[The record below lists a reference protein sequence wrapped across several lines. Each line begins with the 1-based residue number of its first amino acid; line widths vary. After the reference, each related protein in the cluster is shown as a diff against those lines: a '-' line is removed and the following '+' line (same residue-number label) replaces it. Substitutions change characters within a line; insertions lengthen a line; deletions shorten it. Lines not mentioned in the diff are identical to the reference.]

1 MPHRREPVPRAR
13 HMGHWL
19 GGILLLGILGGGVVA
34 AAMLL
39 WENLDVRQ
47 LAPTLVASPTR
58 LPEPLD
64 PGPPAI
70 RSSVFS
76 VVLLN
81 SPRNAAFFP
90 DQGYY
95 STTVARWRGMIGDL
109 GGELREVGSFE
120 DLEGIDS
127 TNVLIVPEAPCLSQR
142 ELEAVLAHVDG
153 GGSLV
158 FEGALGVRDESC
170 EWRGW
175 GPVRALTG
183 ALDLRELGVT
193 GEGLFLTVPAGT
205 PLSAGLDP
213 GTRIE
218 LLPEPSLALSST
230 GPRVFWS
237 DWALNP
243 TAAGGGDADAAA
255 TAAIMDG
262 GGRLAWFG
270 FRVTRAATPRDSV
283 RLERLVGNG
292 ILWAAGIP
300 SAAPAPWPGGKQ
312 AALVV
317 AQDVEAEYETA
328 AALAGVLVEENLPG
342 TFFAVS
348 GLVSGDRPLAEA
360 LAAAGEIG
368 SHTSDHLPLVG
379 LSYRDQ
385 AVRLRRS
392 QSELRE
398 WSGSEVVGLRPPEES
413 FDTNTIRA
421 WHEAGGAYL
430 MAVNQGR
437 SASPEIHAW
446 QDRTLVVIP
455 RLMKDDYNVFVQEG
469 AIRTERLTE
478 AFLEGVRKL
487 RTLGGLATVDM
498 HTQIVGD
505 GRRLDA
511 VRAVAAEVRSNG
523 DWWAATAGDVAGW
536 WEARSEVRISY
547 IRPEYPEG
555 TGAEDPTGDPAFGDS
570 LDAGLDGGGVATHPA
585 MEFLVESPRDL
596 TGTDLWIEVL
606 LPEGV
611 GDLKPFVDGVP
622 VPFRSTD
629 WGIKVPVGALEAG
642 ASRILSLRST
652 PTQ

>member
-1 MPHRREPVPRAR
+1 
-13 HMGHWL
+13 MGHWL

-47 LAPTLVASPTR
+47 LAPTLVAAPTS
-58 LPEPLD
+58 LPEPVD

-70 RSSVFS
+70 RASAFS
-76 VVLLN
+76 AVLLN

-90 DQGYY
+90 DQSYY
-95 STTVARWRGMIGDL
+95 PTTVARWRGMIGAL

-120 DLEGIDS
+120 DLEGMES
-127 TNVLIVPEAPCLSQR
+127 ASVLIVPEAPCLSQR
-142 ELEAVLAHVDG
+142 ELEAVRAHVDA

-183 ALDLRELGVT
+183 ARDLRELEVT

-213 GTRIE
+213 GSRIE
-218 LLPEPSLALSST
+218 LLPEPSLALFSP

-243 TAAGGGDADAAA
+243 LAAGGGDADAAA
-255 TAAIMDG
+255 MAGIMDG

-300 SAAPAPWPGGKQ
+300 SAAPAPWPGGAQ

-317 AQDVEAEYETA
+317 AQDVEAEHESA
-328 AALAGVLVEENLPG
+328 MALAEILAEQDLPG

-348 GLVSGDRPLAEA
+348 GLVSGDQPLAEA
-360 LAAAGEIG
+360 LGSVGEIG

-392 QSELRE
+392 QSELE
-398 WSGSEVVGLRPPEES
+398 DWTGSEVAGLRPPEES

-421 WHEAGGAYL
+421 WHEAGGRYL
-430 MAVNQGR
+430 MAVNQAR
-437 SASPEIHAW
+437 SASPEVHFW
-446 QDRTLVVIP
+446 RDRKMVVIP

-478 AFLEGVRKL
+478 AFLEGLRKL
-487 RTLGGLATVDM
+487 RTLGGVATVDM

-511 VRAVAAEVRSNG
+511 VRAVGAEVRSDG
-523 DWWAATAGDVAGW
+523 DWWAATAGDVARW
-536 WEARSEVRISY
+536 WDGRSEVAITFVSPGSPGR
-547 IRPEYPEG
+547 
-555 TGAEDPTGDPAFGDS
+555 DPADGAAGGSAADS
-570 LDAGLDGGGVATHPA
+570 LTEIGSGDGPPGPVPA

-596 TGTDLWIEVL
+596 AGTELWIEVM

-629 WGIKVPVGALEAG
+629 WGIRVPVGALEAG
-642 ASRILSLRST
+642 ASLVLSLRST
-652 PTQ
+652 PAQ